1 MSDLEVKQRLMRPF
15 VKRAMATANGAANGT
30 TVVALQVPALG
41 EFGLGEA
48 DGFWDDAEILILTG
62 DMKDQVRQVTGYVQA
77 TGTLTVDHRF
87 NNPNVSL
94 LTVNSPVADVVID
107 VVDASLFID
116 GSLLTADAPLGDLVL
131 DVADASIFNLGNA
144 FIWDTVTPAGEV
156 VIITNI
162 NTLTNQLT
170 IAVPGI
176 AFAGGY
182 LVANAASISMVDN
195 AYIFDAIGTAE
206 SVTIIGINL
215 VANQLTIA
223 PPGIVAVG
231 GYNVAAVA
239 AISVSPSILGPVV
252 GPPPILGR
260 QFLIQTATKTQDTG
274 EHTNPRRYEKDY
286 GFASAVVTRAGAA
299 ATALWEVALA
309 AVYPAAG
316 RTAGTIT
323 TIYELHIENSTGAAV
338 TAWLEDDAGNAITPP
353 YNIATLD
360 TVVIDWPA
368 GFTRGD
374 AEVYINASV
383 DDIIAQIFG
392 TQE

>member
-1 MSDLEVKQRLMRPF
+1 
-15 VKRAMATANGAANGT
+15 
-30 TVVALQVPALG
+30 
-41 EFGLGEA
+41 
-48 DGFWDDAEILILTG
+48 
-62 DMKDQVRQVTGYVQA
+62 
-77 TGTLTVDHRF
+77 
-87 NNPNVSL
+87 
-94 LTVNSPVADVVID
+94 
-107 VVDASLFID
+107 
-116 GSLLTADAPLGDLVL
+116 
-131 DVADASIFNLGNA
+131 
-144 FIWDTVTPAGEV
+144 
-156 VIITNI
+156 
-162 NTLTNQLT
+162 
-170 IAVPGI
+170 
-176 AFAGGY
+176 
-182 LVANAASISMVDN
+182 MVDN

-231 GYNVAAVA
+231 GYNVAAAA

>member
-1 MSDLEVKQRLMRPF
+1 MSDIEIQQRLMRPF

-30 TVVALQVPALG
+30 TVVAPQVPALG

-48 DGFWDDAEILILTG
+48 DDFWNDVEVLILTG
-62 DMKDQVRQVTGYVQA
+62 AMKDQLRRVTDFVQA
-77 TGTLTVDHRF
+77 TGTLTVDHKF
-87 NNPNVSL
+87 NHPNVSL
-94 LTVNSPVADVVID
+94 LTVNSPAADVVID
-107 VVDASLFID
+107 VLDASLFID
-116 GSLLTADAPLGDLVL
+116 GSLLTVDAALGDLVVN
-131 DVADASIFNLGNA
+131 VADASIFNLGNA

-156 VIITNI
+156 VVITNV
-162 NTLTNQLT
+162 NTVLNQLT
-170 IAVPGI
+170 IAAPGI

-223 PPGIVAVG
+223 PPGIVAAG
-231 GYNVAAVA
+231 GYNVAVGA
-239 AISVSPSILGPVV
+239 AISVSPSILGPIV
-252 GPPPILGR
+252 GPVAVLGT
-260 QFLIQTATKTQDTG
+260 QFLLMTPMKTQDTG
-274 EHTNPRRYEKDY
+274 VHTNTRRYEKDY
-286 GFASAVVTRAGAA
+286 GFASAPVARVGAV

-309 AVYPAAG
+309 AVYPVAG

-338 TAWLEDDAGNAITPP
+338 TAWLEDDAGNTITPL
-353 YNIATLD
+353 YHIATLD
-360 TVVIDWPA
+360 TIVIDWPA

-383 DDIIAQIFG
+383 DDVVAQIFG